1 MFVKFPNN
9 ALVCLFCYDA
19 KFGNMDF
26 DSDPGPGP
34 PKILPALPVFAMFP
48 KMDGAGACPVW
59 GENICDAPENKPVL
73 LLGFCC

>member
-1 MFVKFPNN
+1 
-9 ALVCLFCYDA
+9 
-19 KFGNMDF
+19 MDF